1 MAAERLLNDI
11 HLIRELRYSR
21 GDYVASDMIMDL
33 DNAILDAEL
42 TDRQLEAV
50 RLYYIEGLEQ
60 KEIVHKLGIS
70 QQAISL
76 RLSKA
81 IEKIASILH
90 IGDD

>member
-42 TDRQLEAV
+42 TDKQLEAV
-50 RLYYIEGLEQ
+50 RLYYIDEMEQ
-60 KEIVHKLGIS
+60 KDVAYAMGIS
-70 QQAISL
+70 RQVAGKHISRAL
-76 RLSKA
+76 V
-81 IEKIASILH
+81 KIASNLQL
-90 IGDD
+90 GDD